1 MATKHHKKILLGI
14 TGGIAAYKSAELA
27 RLLIAQGHEVRVVMT
42 ASAREFITPLTMQ
55 ALTGNPVH
63 DELLDAEAEMGMGHI
78 ELAKWADEVLI
89 APASANFIARLNA
102 GFADDLLTT
111 ICLATKA
118 FIYLAPAM
126 NEKMWENP
134 TTQKNLNELTSRL
147 SGALKVLGPASG
159 VQACG
164 DVGFGRMLEP
174 ADIVAQTQ
182 TNEPLQLAGLRVLIS
197 AGPTREPIDPVRYIS
212 NRSSGKMGYSLAEQ
226 ACKLGAQVTLVSGP
240 VSICAPNNVEL
251 TEVETAEQMHKAVM
265 SEAEQ
270 ADIFISVAAV
280 ADYALK
286 EVAKEK
292 IKKQSDNLALELI
305 KNKDIVSEVA
315 HRDKRPFVVGFAAE
329 TQDMEKHA
337 KDKLAR
343 KNLDMLVGNLVSDT
357 GLGFNADDNSATLFW
372 HDGQKHYPSMLKTD
386 LAHALLLDIHEHY
399 QQNSDNNLKK

>member
-78 ELAKWADEVLI
+78 ELAKWADEILI

-102 GFADDLLTT
+102 GMADDLLTT

-118 FIYLAPAM
+118 LIYLAPAM

-147 SGALKVLGPASG
+147 NGTLKVLGPASG

-174 ADIVAQTQ
+174 ADMVAQTQ
-182 TNEPLQLAGLRVLIS
+182 NNEPLQLAGLRVLIS
-197 AGPTREPIDPVRYIS
+197 AGPTREAIDPVRYIS
-212 NRSSGKMGYSLAEQ
+212 NRSSGKMGYALAEQ
-226 ACKLGAQVTLVSGP
+226 ACKLGAQVSLVSGP
-240 VSICAPNNVEL
+240 VALGAPDKVKVVAVES
-251 TEVETAEQMHKAVM
+251 AEQMHKAVM
-265 SEAEQ
+265 EEAKQ
-270 ADIFISVAAV
+270 TDIFISVAAV

-292 IKKQSDNLALELI
+292 IKKQRDNLVLELV

-315 HRDKRPFVVGFAAE
+315 HLKKRPFVVGFAAE
-329 TQDMEKHA
+329 TQDMQAHA
-337 KDKLAR
+337 KDKLVR
-343 KNLDMLVGNLVSDT
+343 KKLDMLVGNLVSDT
-357 GLGFNADDNSATLFW
+357 GLGFEADDNSATLFW
-372 HDGQKHYPSMLKTD
+372 RNEQKVYPKMLKSE

-399 QQNSDNNLKK
+399 QQNTDNNPKK